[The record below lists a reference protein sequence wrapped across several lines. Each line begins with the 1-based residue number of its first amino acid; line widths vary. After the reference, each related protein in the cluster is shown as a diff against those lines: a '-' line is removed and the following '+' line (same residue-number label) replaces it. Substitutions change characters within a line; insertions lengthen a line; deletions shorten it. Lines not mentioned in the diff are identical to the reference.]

1 MKTNSPFQLVEEC
14 IANPKYN
21 LNKALSLI
29 FDGGSSYERTLKNY
43 YFICIDGDAV
53 IDGDLQIDYKK
64 VWATDSVEWRRSFNI
79 SDDDSI
85 TQNFGVRGL
94 IVNGNLTVNGSIINS
109 DGDNGPFLYVTG
121 NVQANNLVS
130 GGAFM
135 KICGDAKLS
144 GVAYGHYNDG
154 DINVMGNLSCPV
166 LINEDHSFSIDGK
179 LIESQFNYNSF
190 DDNEDKDETELKDE
204 YNDYVTVFSPK
215 LRQLLRDD
223 VETWD
228 DIKPF
233 LCAGYDVMRKPAD
246 LPIVRNAAYWH
257 KRVAADR
264 HNFELVPKT
273 EITQA
278 LCFAAVEQNWSA
290 LYKVTD
296 EFKTAELCKLA
307 VSQNGHAL
315 ECVPKKFITQ
325 ELCDLAFKKY
335 FGLIFMPQEFITE
348 EMALAVVKYEPKE
361 LKYLTKEM
369 ANTVRQK
376 LNIKEEKFSLKNLFK
391 K

>member
-1 MKTNSPFQLVEEC
+1 MKTNSPFQLIVES
-14 IANPKYN
+14 IANQKYN

-29 FDGGSSYERTLKNY
+29 FDGGSSYERNLKNY

-64 VWATDSVEWRRSFNI
+64 AWSTDSVEWRRAFNI
-79 SDDDSI
+79 KDDETI

-94 IVNGNLTVNGSIINS
+94 IVNGHLTVNGSIINS

-121 NVQANNLVS
+121 NVQATNLVS

-135 KICGDAKLS
+135 KICGDSKLS

-179 LIESQFNYNSF
+179 LIENDFNYNSF
-190 DDNEDKDETELKDE
+190 KDNEDKDETELKDE
-204 YNDYVTVFSPK
+204 YGDYVKVISPK

-233 LCAGYDVMRKPAD
+233 LCAGYDVMRKPDD
-246 LPIVRNAAYWH
+246 LPVVKNAAYWH
-257 KRVAADR
+257 KRVAADW
-264 HNFELVPKT
+264 HNLEHVPEG
-273 EITQA
+273 EIKEPLCFTAVQQHWGA
-278 LCFAAVEQNWSA
+278 LC
-290 LYKVTD
+290 KVSD
-296 EFKTAELCKLA
+296 ELKTAELCKLA
-307 VSQNGHAL
+307 VSKNGHAL
-315 ECVPKKFITQ
+315 ECVPKKLITQ
-325 ELCDLAFKKY
+325 ELCELAFKSY
-335 FGLIFMPQEFITE
+335 LRLIFTPQEFITE

-376 LNIKEEKFSLKNLFK
+376 LNIKEESFSLKNLFK
-391 K
+391 R